1 MTSKVFKTNVV
12 AAFRL
17 GKKFEKA
24 GRTIVDEDFEKI
36 NAVRMAYEK
45 FKSALYD
52 LAMYPHGTTQKAKQN
67 ELMLREMV
75 EEANCNITIIHYFDS
90 ESARNIY
97 HTPAYVSF
105 HGIDITDIVNT
116 LQK

>member
-17 GKKFEKA
+17 GKKFERA
-24 GRTIVDEDFEKI
+24 GRTIADEDFEKI
-36 NAVRMAYEK
+36 DAVRKAYEK
-45 FKSALYD
+45 FKSALYN
-52 LAMYPHGTTQKAKQN
+52 LAMYPHGTIQEAKQN

-75 EEANCNITIIHYFDS
+75 EEANCNISVIDYFDS
-90 ESARNIY
+90 ESARKIY

-105 HGIDITDIVNT
+105 NGIDITDIVNT